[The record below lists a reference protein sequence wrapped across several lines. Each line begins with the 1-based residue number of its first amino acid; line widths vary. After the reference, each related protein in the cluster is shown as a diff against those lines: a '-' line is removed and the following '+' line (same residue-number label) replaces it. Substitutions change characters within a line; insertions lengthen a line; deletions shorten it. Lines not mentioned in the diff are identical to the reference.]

1 MKILKTFLWIILAI
15 IILVVI
21 GGLFLPRTATVSRSL
36 LINCPCDQVFE
47 QVNTTRNWENWSP
60 WHQMDSTML
69 LEYSGGEKGN
79 NAGFS
84 WNSTNKKVGNGK
96 IEIVSSMPYD
106 SIILDMDFMENGN
119 AQGKFVFSEAD
130 SGTLVTWSMTSD
142 LGKNPISRYFG
153 LLMDKFVGPDF
164 EKGLQNMHK
173 FINSLPSS
181 NIDFK
186 ISETEIPARIT
197 LTIRDTCTQQSISA
211 KLGKIYGDI
220 FHIIQIRKLLVTGYP
235 FAIYH
240 TCSADIFDLEA
251 GVAIEKGINPAMG
264 SVIVAERPQTHVVM
278 VKYFGPYEGT
288 LKAYAEIEK
297 YITGKKLTVT
307 GPFIEEYVTDPQM
320 EPDTAKWQTNI
331 YFPVK

>member
-1 MKILKTFLWIILAI
+1 MKILKIFLWIILAML
-15 IILVVI
+15 ILVVI
-21 GGLFLPRTATVSRSL
+21 VGAFLPRRATVSRSL
-36 LINCPCDQVFE
+36 LFHCPRDQVFE

-60 WHQMDSTML
+60 WHQIDSAML
-69 LEYSGGEKGN
+69 IKYSGIEKGN

-84 WNSTNKKVGNGK
+84 WNSSNKNVGNGK
-96 IEIVSSMPYD
+96 IEIASSLPYD

-119 AQGKFVFSEAD
+119 AQEKFVFSETD

-142 LGKNPISRYFG
+142 LGKNPINRYFG

-164 EKGLQNMHK
+164 EKGLDNMRK

-181 NIDFK
+181 HINFN

-197 LTIRDTCTQQSISA
+197 LTIRDTCTQHSISA
-211 KLGKIYGDI
+211 KLSKIYGVV
-220 FHIIQIRKLLVTGYP
+220 FHVIQTRKLQITGYP

-240 TCSADIFDLEA
+240 TCTTDIFDLEA
-251 GVAIEKGINPAMG
+251 GVPIEKAINPSIG
-264 SVIVAERPQTHVVM
+264 NVIVAERPQTHSVM
-278 VKYFGPYEGT
+278 AKYFGPYNRT
-288 LKAYAEIEK
+288 SQVYAEIEK
-297 YITGKKLTVT
+297 YITSKKLTVT
-307 GPFIEEYVTDPQM
+307 GPFIEEYITDPQT